1 MKTNPVIHVYGDHVD
16 TDTIIPGQYLTA
28 RTERELGAHCLE
40 GLDPGFIGRVRA
52 GDVIVAG
59 RNFGCG
65 SSREH
70 APIAIKAAGVSCVIA
85 RSFARIFYRNAVN
98 IGLPVFEC
106 PELVDAASM
115 GEPITV
121 DLEAGVFSLRGKV
134 FQAEAAS
141 PYVQRIV
148 RAGGLVPFTREEL
161 AARRSGGKV

>member
-1 MKTNPVIHVYGDHVD
+1 MSTTALIHAYGDHVD

-28 RTERELGAHCLE
+28 RTERELGAHCFE
-40 GLDPGFIGRVRA
+40 GLDPEFIKRVRE
-52 GDVIVAG
+52 GDVVVAG

-106 PELVDAASM
+106 PDLVDAAKS
-115 GEPITV
+115 GASIEIDV
-121 DLEAGVFSLRGKV
+121 EAGIFRIGDRT
-134 FQAEAAS
+134 FHAQAAS

-148 RAGGLVPFTREEL
+148 RAGGLVPFARQEL
-161 AARRSGGKV
+161 ESRANRT

>member
-1 MKTNPVIHVYGDHVD
+1 MKTTALIHAYGDHVD
-16 TDTIIPGQYLTA
+16 TDTIIPGQYLTV

-40 GLDPGFIGRVRA
+40 GLDPEFINRARA

-106 PELVDAASM
+106 PELVDAARM
-115 GEPITV
+115 GVEIAV
-121 DLEAGVFSLRGKV
+121 DLDAGEFRMGGQVFRAV
-134 FQAEAAS
+134 AAS

-148 RAGGLVPFTREEL
+148 RAGGLVEFTREEL
-161 AARRSGGKV
+161 AARASGRGT

>member
-1 MKTNPVIHVYGDHVD
+1 MKSTASIHAYGDHVD
-16 TDTIIPGQYLTA
+16 TDTIIPGQYLTV

-40 GLDPGFIGRVRA
+40 GLDPEFIGRVRA

-106 PELVDAASM
+106 PELVDVARTG
-115 GEPITV
+115 GEIEV
-121 DLEAGVFSLRGKV
+121 DIEAGEFRVAG
-134 FQAEAAS
+134 QAFRPEAAS
-141 PYVQRIV
+141 PYVQRII
-148 RAGGLVPFTREEL
+148 RAGGLVPFARAEL
-161 AARRSGGKV
+161 AARGPGRGA

>member
-1 MKTNPVIHVYGDHVD
+1 MTSTSLIHAYGDHVD

-40 GLDPGFIGRVRA
+40 GLDPEFINRVRA

-106 PELVDAASM
+106 PELVDAARM
-115 GEPITV
+115 GEAIEVNLATG
-121 DLEAGVFSLRGKV
+121 AFSLGGKA

-148 RAGGLVPFTREEL
+148 RAGGLVPFTQQEL
-161 AARRSGGKV
+161 AARASGHSA